1 MAFARIVGVRV
12 ADCRVS
18 CDFDIFLC
26 FQLPCGSMYERSFM
40 HVETVTHTAC
50 AAGDFIITGSK
61 VSVASV
67 STLRVC
73 LDLTN

>member
-1 MAFARIVGVRV
+1 
-12 ADCRVS
+12 
-18 CDFDIFLC
+18 
-26 FQLPCGSMYERSFM
+26 MYERSFM

-67 STLRVC
+67 STLPVR
-73 LDLTN
+73 LHLTI